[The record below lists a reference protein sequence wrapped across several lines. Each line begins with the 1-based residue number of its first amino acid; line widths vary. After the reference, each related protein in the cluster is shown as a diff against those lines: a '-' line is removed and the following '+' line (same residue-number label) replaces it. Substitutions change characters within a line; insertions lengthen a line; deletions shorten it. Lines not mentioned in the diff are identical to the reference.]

1 MRTLRIPIVI
11 AALCA
16 GAFASDAAAQGG
28 WRQWDVYLRDGRL
41 IEANPLG
48 APDDRHVAIS
58 VGGMEGDDA
67 TILRT
72 RIDYV
77 AAQTGKLPGSLASA
91 PLPPPPKAV
100 ARRDL
105 VVRLD
110 GRRTEGRVTLKRIR
124 FSEGVVVQNGV
135 EINLEEVAY
144 IKFAPS
150 RQRSRPPAR
159 DATPHPRH
167 RANDFST
174 ISWGY
179 ATRRP

>member
-1 MRTLRIPIVI
+1 MHTLRIPIVI

-16 GAFASDAAAQGG
+16 GTFASDAAAQGG
-28 WRQWDVYLRDGRL
+28 WRQWDVFLREGRL
-41 IEANPLG
+41 VEANPLG

-67 TILRT
+67 TIPRT
-72 RIDYV
+72 RIDYI

-110 GRRTEGRVTLKRIR
+110 GRRTEGQVTLKRIR
-124 FSEGVVVQNGV
+124 FSEGVVVQNGA

-159 DATPHPRH
+159 GAAPHPRH
-167 RANDFST
+167 RAKEFQHDL
-174 ISWGY
+174 IGV
-179 ATRRP
+179 RCL